1 MGIELIDGRYFSPTL
16 ESDKSAIIINETA
29 VKELGYEN
37 PIGRIILEPG
47 SNEKLTIIG
56 VVKDFHNNSLR
67 DEITSMMIFHPDVWY
82 KELMAVRINT
92 KDVSGTI
99 KMLEEN
105 WHKLAGDQPFEYFFM
120 DTYFDNLH
128 KSEQRTGNFFTIF
141 ASLAIFIACLGL
153 FGLAA
158 FTAEQKTK
166 EIGVR
171 KVLGASVPSIVSI
184 LLRQFTKWVV
194 LANIIAWP
202 IGYYIMKSW
211 LQTFAYRIDL
221 NISYFILAGLITLL
235 IAVTTV
241 SYLAINAAN
250 KNPIRALKYE

>member
-1 MGIELIDGRYFSPTL
+1 M
-16 ESDKSAIIINETA
+16 
-29 VKELGYEN
+29 
-37 PIGRIILEPG
+37 
-47 SNEKLTIIG
+47 
-56 VVKDFHNNSLR
+56 
-67 DEITSMMIFHPDVWY
+67 TS
-82 KELMAVRINT
+82 K
-92 KDVSGTI
+92 
-99 KMLEEN
+99 
-105 WHKLAGDQPFEYFFM
+105 
-120 DTYFDNLH
+120 
-128 KSEQRTGNFFTIF
+128 FFTIF

-184 LLRQFTKWVV
+184 LLKQFTRWVIF
-194 LANIIAWP
+194 ANIIAWP